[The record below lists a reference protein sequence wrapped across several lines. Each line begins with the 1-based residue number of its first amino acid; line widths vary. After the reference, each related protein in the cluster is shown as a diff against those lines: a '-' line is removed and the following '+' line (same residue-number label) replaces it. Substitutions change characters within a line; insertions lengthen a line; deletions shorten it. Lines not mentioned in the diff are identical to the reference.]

1 VTVTELHVHVAGR
14 DDASTVVLVH
24 GSMDRSTGLA
34 RLSRRL
40 EDEYRV
46 VRYDRRGYGRS
57 RDVGAPFTVEAHI
70 DDLCQVIATWGGPG
84 MVDIIG
90 HSFGG
95 NVALGAAQRLG
106 ANRVRTVM
114 VYEPPLSWTP
124 EWPGGSAH
132 LTADDP
138 EASAE
143 AFMRRLIGDARWER
157 LPSRTRA
164 ERIAEGPVLVEEL
177 SNLRTGAPWQA
188 DAIDV
193 PVLTVAGSR
202 GRDHHRA
209 GVRTI
214 AGWIR
219 GAETTEVDGAHHF
232 GPNSHPSEVAALWRD
247 FVARRG

>member
-1 VTVTELHVHVAGR
+1 MSHGLHVHIAGVA
-14 DDASTVVLVH
+14 DASTVVLVH

-40 EDEYRV
+40 ESEYRV

-57 RDVGAPFTVEAHI
+57 RDVGAPFTVRAHI
-70 DDLCQVIATWGGPG
+70 DDLCGIIERDGGDG
-84 MVDIIG
+84 CIDVIG

-95 NVALGAAQRLG
+95 NVALGATARLG
-106 ANRVRTVM
+106 ATRVRTVT

-124 EWPGGSAH
+124 DWPGGSAG
-132 LTADDP
+132 LRADAP

-164 ERIAEGPVLVEEL
+164 ERVAEGPVLVAEL
-177 SNLRTGAPWQA
+177 ADLRSRAPWDPA
-188 DAIDV
+188 AITV

-209 GVRTI
+209 AVRTI
-214 AGWIR
+214 AGWID
-219 GAETTEVDGAHHF
+219 GAETTEVEGAHHF
-232 GPNSHPSEVAALWRD
+232 GPNTHPGEVAALWRD